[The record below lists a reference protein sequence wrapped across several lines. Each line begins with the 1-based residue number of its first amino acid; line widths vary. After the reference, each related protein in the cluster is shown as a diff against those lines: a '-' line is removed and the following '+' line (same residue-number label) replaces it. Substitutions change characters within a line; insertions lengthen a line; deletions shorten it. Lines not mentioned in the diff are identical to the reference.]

1 MAAYIYIKAIAKNY
15 KNKTIIADLD
25 LGLEKGHVL
34 AVIGK
39 NDSGKSMLLKILA
52 GNLSVDY
59 GDIFI
64 DGEKFSVNSNSIK
77 KNISYIPEN
86 VDFDSGLSLYQ
97 NLYLYMTLYT
107 DFNSKDIDNIIA
119 HWSDVFGFNDL
130 INANI
135 CNLNSSM
142 LRLVQLSRIFMSKPD
157 IVILDQPTKDLDP
170 DNKIIFWKNLKTVL
184 KGSTVIYSSYDF
196 DEIQDYSDRIAFLSN
211 GNIRLNGSISH
222 IMSETKGYGYYKI
235 IFSDLIDANLKN
247 VITSSPHCYNLDI
260 KDKEVAFYSPNKK
273 EVIEI
278 IKESF
283 KYDVVDFIERPFNFK
298 DIFLTQSKK

>member
-15 KNKTIIADLD
+15 NNKTIIADLD

-64 DGEKFSVNSNSIK
+64 DGEKFSINSNGIK

-119 HWSDVFGFNDL
+119 HWSDVFGFNNL
-130 INANI
+130 IHANI
-135 CNLNSSM
+135 CNLNSSI

-157 IVILDQPTKDLDP
+157 VVILDQPTKDLDP

-211 GNIRLNGSISH
+211 GNIRLNGSISN

-235 IFSDLIDANLKN
+235 IFSDLIDVNLKN

-298 DIFLTQSKK
+298 DIFLTQSRK

>member
-1 MAAYIYIKAIAKNY
+1 
-15 KNKTIIADLD
+15 
-25 LGLEKGHVL
+25 
-34 AVIGK
+34 
-39 NDSGKSMLLKILA
+39 MLLKILA

-119 HWSDVFGFNDL
+119 HWSDVFGFNNL
-130 INANI
+130 IHANI
-135 CNLNSSM
+135 YNLNSSM

>member
-15 KNKTIIADLD
+15 NNKTIIADLD

-64 DGEKFSVNSNSIK
+64 DGEKFSINSNGIK

-107 DFNSKDIDNIIA
+107 DFNSKDIDSIIT
-119 HWSDVFGFNDL
+119 HWSDIFGFNNL
-130 INANI
+130 IHANI
-135 CNLNSSM
+135 SNLNSSM

-235 IFSDLIDANLKN
+235 IFSDLIDVNLKN

-260 KDKEVAFYSPNKK
+260 KDKEVAFYSPNKE

>member
-15 KNKTIIADLD
+15 NNKTIIADLD

>member
-1 MAAYIYIKAIAKNY
+1 MAAYIYIKSIAKNY
-15 KNKTIIADLD
+15 NDKTIIADLD
-25 LGLEKGHVL
+25 LGLERGHIL
-34 AVIGK
+34 AVVGK

-52 GNLSVDY
+52 GNLTVDC

-64 DGEKFSVNSNSIK
+64 DGEKFSVNNNSIK
-77 KNISYIPEN
+77 KSISYIPES
-86 VDFDSGLSLYQ
+86 VDFDSDLSLYQ

-119 HWSDVFGFNDL
+119 HWSDVFGFNGL
-130 INANI
+130 MHANI

-157 IVILDQPTKDLDP
+157 IVVLDQPTKDLDP

-184 KGSTVIYSSYDF
+184 KGSTIIYSSYDF

-247 VITSSPHCYNLDI
+247 IITSSPHCYNLDI

-273 EVIEI
+273 EMIEI

-283 KYDVVDFIERPFNFK
+283 KYDVIDFIERPFNFK

>member
-1 MAAYIYIKAIAKNY
+1 MAAYIYIKSIAKNY
-15 KNKTIIADLD
+15 NDKTIIADLD
-25 LGLEKGHVL
+25 LGLERGHIL
-34 AVIGK
+34 AVVGK
-39 NDSGKSMLLKILA
+39 NNSGKSMLLKILA
-52 GNLSVDY
+52 GNLNVDC

-64 DGEKFSVNSNSIK
+64 DGKKFSVNNNSIK
-77 KNISYIPEN
+77 KSISYIPES
-86 VDFDSGLSLYQ
+86 VDFDSDLSLYQ

-119 HWSDVFGFNDL
+119 HWSDVFEFNNL
-130 INANI
+130 IHANI

-157 IVILDQPTKDLDP
+157 IVVLDQPTKDLDP

-184 KGSTVIYSSYDF
+184 KGSTIIYSSYDF

-247 VITSSPHCYNLDI
+247 IITSSPHCYNLDI

-273 EVIEI
+273 EMIEI

-283 KYDVVDFIERPFNFK
+283 KYDIVDFIERPFNFK

>member
-1 MAAYIYIKAIAKNY
+1 M
-15 KNKTIIADLD
+15 
-25 LGLEKGHVL
+25 
-34 AVIGK
+34 IGK

-64 DGEKFSVNSNSIK
+64 DGEKFSINSNGIK

-107 DFNSKDIDNIIA
+107 DFNSKDIDNIITN
-119 HWSDVFGFNDL
+119 WSDVFGFNNL
-130 INANI
+130 IHANI
-135 CNLNSSM
+135 CNLNSSI

-211 GNIRLNGSISH
+211 GNIRLNGSISN

-235 IFSDLIDANLKN
+235 IFSDLIDVNLKN

-260 KDKEVAFYSPNKK
+260 KDKEVSFYSPNKK